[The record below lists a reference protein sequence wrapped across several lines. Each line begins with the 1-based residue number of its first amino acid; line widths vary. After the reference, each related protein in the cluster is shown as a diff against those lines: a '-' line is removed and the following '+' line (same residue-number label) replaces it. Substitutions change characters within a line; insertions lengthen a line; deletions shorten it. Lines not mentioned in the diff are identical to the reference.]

1 MAHLRKVN
9 RPIPT
14 RLPATIRPPPL
25 AGIVRRSFEEERTR
39 WVLSR
44 FKSEE
49 RHRKEWMVL
58 LIAALAQVDPP
69 TMEETAISRFLTAMA
84 GSMGFSSKLSEEKR
98 FSLVKDFIEAEVKVV
113 VNDSISLI
121 KPSDKMEETMPIPA
135 DMTDYKPAAVPHL
148 PDDRKLGTWR
158 LVKDDRLFFSDLVML
173 LLKVSTK
180 FLINFFIVFRRE
192 EKAGDVYS
200 VLSLLEFIK
209 KSDALSKEFGKLSE
223 EVAGSADDV
232 KIIDEEIDEQPS
244 DTFAVTDSSDPDPLW
259 KTNRKDALQASHARK
274 RSTRLCH
281 RYRMDLSE
289 AIQLYKEDFESLQS
303 FFQNQYDLDRFN
315 KMVERLADPLKRHAF
330 LTLYFQR
337 YGLLNEDGSIVRA
350 VEARLKKDF
359 GSGSPLQRLWRSYL
373 SIELDR
379 DQQDRRHNV
388 ASFKGDD
395 GNVYRPVR
403 SFSGKN
409 PNEQEYATERSQ
421 YVRLVDMPAKKTSST
436 PATCSTPAEE
446 QAICNLPAYN
456 ASDNIFQTLFDKM
469 PGASIDWNTPAH
481 LALPVPSPQCSA
493 SSSASQSAPM
503 RKSVW
508 NQPVDRFIKMVKDR
522 AIAILQARNIRLE
535 EDELIERLR
544 REFGRYEKEKMEKF
558 MSLADNS
565 PEEINREMEK
575 WGERFFERTFLTEFP
590 PPAGDLYP
598 SSDRRK
604 RVQQLLEAAIRK
616 HGEQAPID
624 KIREV
629 AQKIEQSILD
639 AFPPRRQG
647 NNAYL
652 DKARFLIHC
661 LSDPSN
667 ALVEMIFNDPS
678 IASHLGSMPE
688 NDLISSDEREKL
700 IEAQGIARRQMQDM
714 IHENVLVG
722 IPCSEFRCGK
732 CKSNE
737 THYNERQTRS
747 ADEPMTI
754 FIRCDKCGH
763 QWRR

>member
-1 MAHLRKVN
+1 
-9 RPIPT
+9 
-14 RLPATIRPPPL
+14 
-25 AGIVRRSFEEERTR
+25 
-39 WVLSR
+39 
-44 FKSEE
+44 
-49 RHRKEWMVL
+49 
-58 LIAALAQVDPP
+58 
-69 TMEETAISRFLTAMA
+69 
-84 GSMGFSSKLSEEKR
+84 
-98 FSLVKDFIEAEVKVV
+98 
-113 VNDSISLI
+113 
-121 KPSDKMEETMPIPA
+121 MEETMPIPA

-173 LLKVSTK
+173 LLKVSSK
-180 FLINFFIVFRRE
+180 FLINFFILFRRE

-209 KSDALSKEFGKLSE
+209 KSDALTKEFGKLSE
-223 EVAGSADDV
+223 EVAGSADDL
-232 KIIDEEIDEQPS
+232 KIAEDEDDQPS
-244 DTFAVTDSSDPDPLW
+244 DSFVVAESSDPDPIW
-259 KTNRKDALQASHARK
+259 KTNRKDVLQASQARN

-281 RYRMDLSE
+281 RYRLDLTE

-337 YGLLNEDGSIVRA
+337 YGLLNEDGSIVRT

-373 SIELDR
+373 SIELGR
-379 DQQDRRHNV
+379 DEQVRHQHV
-388 ASFKGDD
+388 TAVKADD
-395 GNVYRPVR
+395 GLTYYPAR

-409 PNEQEYATERSQ
+409 PNEQEYAIERSQ
-421 YVRLVDMPAKKTSST
+421 YVRLATMPAKLMASSSSSST
-436 PATCSTPAEE
+436 KPSDCSTPAKE
-446 QAICNLPAYN
+446 QAVCSLPAYN
-456 ASDNIFQTLFDKM
+456 ADDNIFQTLFDKI
-469 PGASIDWNTPAH
+469 PGAPIDWNAPAH
-481 LALPVPSPQCSA
+481 RALPVPNPYC
-493 SSSASQSAPM
+493 SSSSSSSSSQSVP
-503 RKSVW
+503 RLKSDW
-508 NQPVDRFIKMVKDR
+508 KEPVDRFIEKVKDR
-522 AIAILQARNIRLE
+522 AKEILKKRNIVL
-535 EDELIERLR
+535 DESLLIERLR

-565 PEEINREMEK
+565 PEEISREMEK
-575 WGERFFERTFLTEFP
+575 WGERFFERTFLSEFP

-604 RVQQLLEAAIRK
+604 RVQHLLEAAIQK
-616 HGEQAPID
+616 NGERASL
-624 KIREV
+624 KKVREV
-629 AQKIEQSILD
+629 SQKIEQSILD
-639 AFPPRRQG
+639 AFPPRREG
-647 NNAYL
+647 NNLYL

-678 IASHLGSMPE
+678 IASRLGSMPE
-688 NDLISSDEREKL
+688 DDLISSDEREKL